1 MKYSRNKI
9 NQSGKVLLAGP
20 EMGFPYTDANL
31 VVDHKTG
38 EQYMVYGSFWGGIRI
53 IKLDSTT
60 GLTAEDGF
68 GIPLATRP
76 REMVDTAEDKKDN
89 IIKAHQLYQKAYELN
104 KILENNSLSKLV
116 IQKMNELDILC
127 KAHGITL

>member
-1 MKYSRNKI
+1 MICRIYLSLKDYESARIYIDRALTIAKGYDI
-9 NQSGKVLLAGP
+9 QYQLAK
-20 EMGFPYTDANL
+20 L
-31 VVDHKTG
+31 
-38 EQYMVYGSFWGGIRI
+38 YMMSADC
-53 IKLDSTT
+53 L
-60 GLTAEDGF
+60 
-68 GIPLATRP
+68 